1 MNTTLISSQTTLHP
15 AADAGKTIRLGLLLL
30 IIAVGGAGAWL
41 CFAKL
46 SAAIIAPG
54 YVKVEDNRKT
64 VQHREGGIIKA
75 ILVKEGQRVAAGSAL
90 VLLGDESVA
99 AQADAAAA
107 QLDAEAAKVARLQ
120 AESLGAQQIDFPA
133 SLSAAQARPGAAGAM
148 QSERAAF
155 AAKRGAL
162 DEQLSLLDEQATQ
175 IKQEIDGLQRQ
186 AASKRAAS
194 ALMRE
199 EVRTYESLRE
209 VGFVSKMQVS
219 RQQRGLQDYE
229 AQHSEHQANI
239 ARAKQRLAELGA
251 RANGLR
257 SEYRRSAADELP
269 AARAR
274 IATLEQQL
282 RSSRDA
288 ARRQAVVAPIGG
300 KIVDL
305 KVHTVGG
312 VIAPGAALMDIVP
325 DDGALI
331 VEARLNVDDVTHATA
346 GMRAEVRISGN
357 SGRSA
362 PLLAGELRYVS
373 ADRMTDAATGRPYY
387 LAQVAIDAKA
397 LAAAPEVHIQP
408 GMATEIFLLA
418 GERTPL
424 QYLLEPVRN
433 GMRRALR
440 QPA

>member
-1 MNTTLISSQTTLHP
+1 MNNKSIAAQAGLHP

-30 IIAVGGAGAWL
+30 IVAVGGGAAWL
-41 CFAKL
+41 CFANL

-75 ILVKEGQRVAAGSAL
+75 ILVKEGQRVTAGSPL

-99 AQADAAAA
+99 AQADSAAA
-107 QLDAEAAKVARLQ
+107 QLDAETAKAARLQ
-120 AESLGAQQIDFPA
+120 AESLGAQQIDLPA
-133 SLSAAQARPGAAGAM
+133 TLTPTNARPSAISAM
-148 QSERAAF
+148 ASERSTF
-155 AAKRGAL
+155 QSKRGAL
-162 DEQLSLLDEQATQ
+162 DEQLTLLDEQAAQ
-175 IKQEIDGLQRQ
+175 IRREIHGLQRQ

-229 AQHSEHQANI
+229 AQHNEYQANI

-257 SEYRRSAADELP
+257 SQYRQSAADELP

-274 IATLEQQL
+274 IAALEQQL
-282 RSSRDA
+282 RASRDA
-288 ARRQAVVAPIGG
+288 AQRQAILAPIAG
-300 KIVDL
+300 KVVDL
-305 KVHTVGG
+305 KVFTVGG
-312 VIAPGAALMDIVP
+312 VIAPGAALMDVVP
-325 DDGALI
+325 EAAPLI
-331 VEARLNVDDVTHATA
+331 IEAKLNVDDVSHARV
-346 GMRAEVRISGN
+346 GMQAEVRFPAYPA
-357 SGRSA
+357 RAA
-362 PLLAGELRYVS
+362 PLMRGELRHVA
-373 ADRMTDAATGRPYY
+373 ADRLTDELTGRPYY
-387 LAQVAIDAKA
+387 LAQVAISSRSLGSDVY
-397 LAAAPEVHIQP
+397 LRP
-408 GMATEIFLLA
+408 GMSAEVFLLA
-418 GERTPL
+418 HERTPL
-424 QYLLEPVRN
+424 QYLIDPIRN
-433 GMRRALR
+433 SMRRALR

>member
-1 MNTTLISSQTTLHP
+1 MNNTSSISQATLHS

-30 IIAVGGAGAWL
+30 VVAVGGAAAWL
-41 CFAKL
+41 CLAKL
-46 SAAIIAPG
+46 SGAIIAPG

-64 VQHREGGIIKA
+64 VQHREGAIVKA

-99 AQADAAAA
+99 AQADSAAA
-107 QLDAEAAKVARLQ
+107 QLDAETAKAARLE

-133 SLSAAQARPGAAGAM
+133 ALTAAGAHPSAASAM

-155 AAKRGAL
+155 AAKRRAL
-162 DEQLSLLDEQATQ
+162 DEQLTLLDEQTAQ
-175 IKQEIDGLQRQ
+175 IRQEIGGLQRQ
-186 AASKRAAS
+186 AAAKRAAS

-209 VGFVSKMQVS
+209 VGFVSRMQVS

-229 AQHSEHQANI
+229 AQHNEYQANI
-239 ARAKQRLAELGA
+239 ARAKQRLAELGS
-251 RANGLR
+251 RMNTLR
-257 SEYRRSAADELP
+257 SEYRQRAADDLP
-269 AARAR
+269 ATRAR

-282 RSSRDA
+282 RSTSDA
-288 ARRQAVVAPIGG
+288 ARRQAVLAPITG

-312 VIAPGAALMDIVP
+312 VLAPGAALMDIVP
-325 DDGALI
+325 DDSALI
-331 VEARLNVDDVTHATA
+331 VEARLNVDDVAYART
-346 GMRAEVRISGN
+346 GMRAEVRITAF
-357 SGRSA
+357 SGRSV
-362 PLLAGELRYVS
+362 PLLAGELRYLS

-387 LAQVAIDAKA
+387 LARVAVDAHA
-397 LAAAPEVHIQP
+397 LAGAPEVHIQP
-408 GMATEIFLLA
+408 GMAGEVFLLA

-424 QYLLEPVRN
+424 QYLLEPVRDS
-433 GMRRALR
+433 MRRALR

>member
-1 MNTTLISSQTTLHP
+1 MNNTSTIPQAALHP
-15 AADAGKTIRLGLLLL
+15 AADAAKAIRLGLLLL
-30 IIAVGGAGAWL
+30 VIAVGGAGAWL
-41 CFAKL
+41 CLAQL
-46 SAAIIAPG
+46 SGAIIAPG

-99 AQADAAAA
+99 AQAESAAA
-107 QLDAEAAKVARLQ
+107 QLDAETAKAARLE

-133 SLSAAQARPGAAGAM
+133 ALTAIGSQQSAASAM

-162 DEQLSLLDEQATQ
+162 DEQLTLLDVQAAQ
-175 IKQEIDGLQRQ
+175 IRQEIEGLQRQ
-186 AASKRAAS
+186 AAAKRAAS

-219 RQQRGLQDYE
+219 RQERGLQDYE
-229 AQHSEHQANI
+229 AQHNEYQANI
-239 ARAKQRLAELGA
+239 ARAKQRLAELGSHM
-251 RANGLR
+251 NSLR
-257 SEYRRSAADELP
+257 SEYRQRAADELP

-274 IATLEQQL
+274 IATLAQQL
-282 RSSRDA
+282 RSTRDA
-288 ARRQAVVAPIGG
+288 ARRQAVLAPIAG

-312 VIAPGAALMDIVP
+312 VLAPGAALMDIVP
-325 DDGALI
+325 EQAPLI
-331 VEARLNVDDVTHATA
+331 IEARLNVDDVSHARV
-346 GMRAEVRISGN
+346 GMQAEVRFPAYPA
-357 SGRSA
+357 RA
-362 PLLAGELRYVS
+362 MPLLSGELRHLA
-373 ADRMTDAATGRPYY
+373 ADRLTDTVTGRPYY
-387 LAQVAIDAKA
+387 LAQVAIAPQALGDDAQ
-397 LAAAPEVHIQP
+397 LRP
-408 GMATEIFLLA
+408 GMSAEVFLLA
-418 GERTPL
+418 HERTPL
-424 QYLLEPVRN
+424 QYLIDPIRN
-433 GMRRALR
+433 SMRRALR